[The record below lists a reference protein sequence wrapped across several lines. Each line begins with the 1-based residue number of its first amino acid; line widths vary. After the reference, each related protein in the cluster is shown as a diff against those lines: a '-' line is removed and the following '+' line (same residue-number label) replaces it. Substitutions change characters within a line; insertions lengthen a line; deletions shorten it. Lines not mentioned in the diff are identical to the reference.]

1 MSARPYFKF
10 FPENWRGDPA
20 LRMCSIG
27 ARGLWVEMLC
37 LMHEA
42 EPYGHLLIKG
52 LPVNPKQLASLF
64 GAGLRETVNAL
75 AELESCGVF
84 SKTESGTI
92 YSRRMVR
99 DAHKASIGK
108 TEVEKK
114 WGGASDG
121 QTRSTR
127 LAEARKKGTH
137 TKQEWECLAVA
148 LGERCLICG
157 SGDIVR
163 DHIIPIYQGGSDA
176 IENIQPICR
185 SCNAAKGPD
194 RQDHRPPDW
203 RKRLDECLAKRLGQ
217 SEETPTLYS
226 IVNKQEEKIL
236 NFGKMG
242 GGKKKWPY
250 HGCVS
255 KRRGTIWLQSGSSDF
270 AAYADDYR
278 AKNKID
284 PPIDDNGGYWFCIR
298 GEGAA

>member
-20 LRMCSIG
+20 LRMCSV
-27 ARGLWVEMLC
+27 ATRGIWIEMLC

-52 LPVNPKQLASLF
+52 LPVNPKQLALLF

-84 SKTESGTI
+84 SKTEDGTI

-99 DAHKASIGK
+99 DKERAEKGK
-108 TEVEKK
+108 E
-114 WGGASDG
+114 S
-121 QTRSTR
+121 
-127 LAEARKKGTH
+127 AERRWDNEPKPN
-137 TKQEWECLAVA
+137 
-148 LGERCLICG
+148 G
-157 SGDIVR
+157 SPNG
-163 DHIIPIYQGGSDA
+163 IPNGSSGGS
-176 IENIQPICR
+176 P
-185 SCNAAKGPD
+185 NAYS
-194 RQDHRPPDW
+194 Q
-203 RKRLDECLAKRLGQ
+203 
-217 SEETPTLYS
+217 YS
-226 IVNKQEEKIL
+226 IVNKPEEKVL
-236 NFGKMG
+236 NFEKA
-242 GGKKKWPY
+242 GKKKTWPY

-284 PPIDDNGGYWFCIR
+284 PPLDDSGGYWFSIR